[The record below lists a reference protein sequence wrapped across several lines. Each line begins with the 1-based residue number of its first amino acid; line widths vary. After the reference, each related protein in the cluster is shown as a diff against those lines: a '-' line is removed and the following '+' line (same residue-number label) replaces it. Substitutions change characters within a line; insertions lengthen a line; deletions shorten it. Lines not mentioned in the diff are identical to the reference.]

1 MVAEQKDKNWQELI
15 KAYSLKNAIEHE
27 GKCQASAVL
36 NSMFHEGLEKARI
49 KEIMPLIN
57 ASASEINKL
66 NIEEQKKLF
75 AGLEKETDKRSTRE
89 GLRELENAE
98 KGKVITR
105 LAPEP
110 SKYLHIGHALT
121 YILNYRYAK
130 KYKGKCKLRFEDC
143 NPEKVSEEFIKENLD
158 DIKNYLAIKP
168 VSIRYVS
175 DDMKKLYKYAEKL
188 IKLNKAYMCFCA
200 QEKLKELRGKGIECS
215 CREYG
220 TKKNL
225 AEWKKFLKGEYKN
238 NKATLR
244 IKGNMQSTNYVMRDS
259 VLFRYIEKEHFKYKK
274 YKIWPMF
281 DFYNP
286 IEDHLMNVTHI
297 LRSNE
302 FDVRVELQDY
312 IKELLGLHKET
323 ILQYGRFN
331 ISGAVTQGREVRKL
345 VESGQ
350 YIGWDDPRLAT
361 LKSLKRRGITKE
373 ALYELAESIGLKKNQ
388 IEISFDMLA
397 SINRK
402 LIDKKAER
410 FSFIQNPVKL
420 NIKNKPDIK
429 EVEVKIHPEKQE
441 KRKILIQDIFISEND
456 YKNNIGKEIRL
467 MHLFNIKLKK
477 NNEADF
483 TSIENKDINKINW
496 ISYFIPVKIFM
507 PDGTWL
513 SGVGEI
519 ALEKLKPNAIIQF
532 ERFAFVRLDKIN
544 SAGELEFWFSHK

>member
-1 MVAEQKDKNWQELI
+1 MANWSEKI
-15 KAYSLKNAIEHE
+15 RAYALKNAIEHE
-27 GKCQASAVL
+27 GKCQASAIL
-36 NSMFHEGLEKARI
+36 NSLFHEGLEKEKI

-57 ASASEINKL
+57 EEVKLINKL
-66 NIEEQKKLF
+66 SLEEQKNLF
-75 AGLEKETDKRSTRE
+75 AGLEKETDKRSTRT
-89 GLRELENAE
+89 GLRELENAK

-110 SKYLHIGHALT
+110 SKYLHLGHALT
-121 YILNYRYAK
+121 YILNYSYAK

-143 NPEKVSEEFIKENLD
+143 NPEKVSQEFIKENLD
-158 DIKNYLAIKP
+158 DIKNYLGIKP

-188 IKLNKAYMCFCA
+188 IKLGKAYMCFCP
-200 QEKLKELRGKGIECS
+200 QEKLKELREKGIECS
-215 CREYG
+215 CREYDA
-220 TKKNL
+220 KKNL
-225 AEWKKFLKGEYKN
+225 SEWKKFLKNEYKKN
-238 NKATLR
+238 EAVLR

-259 VLFRYIEKEHFKYKK
+259 VLFRHIEKEHFKHKK

-286 IEDHLMNVTHI
+286 IEDHFMQVTHI

-312 IKELLGLHKET
+312 IKELLDLKKET

-345 VESGQ
+345 VESGE

-361 LKSLKRRGITKE
+361 LKSLKRRGIVKE

-402 LIDKKAER
+402 LIDKKADR
-410 FSFIQNPVKL
+410 YSFIQTPIKL
-420 NIKNKPDIK
+420 KIKNFPDIK
-429 EVEVKIHPEKQE
+429 EIEVKIHPEKQE
-441 KRKILIQDIFISEND
+441 KRKIAIKDVYIASND
-456 YKNNIGKEIRL
+456 YEKNIGKEIRL

-483 TSIENKDINKINW
+483 TSIENKDIDKINW
-496 ISYFIPVKIFM
+496 VSEIVPIKIFM
-507 PDGTWL
+507 PDASWI
-513 SGVGEI
+513 SGIGEI
-519 ALEKLKPNAIIQF
+519 ALKNLKSGSIIQF
-532 ERFAFVRLDKIN
+532 ERFAFCRLDKIN
-544 SAGELEFWFSHK
+544 SAGECEFWFSHK